1 MKIIVETLNGAT
13 IEIDLEGQTLT
24 ASIPV
29 VDVLGEIRVED
40 GTPPIV
46 HLTLPFGLPVISPI
60 LEATD
65 GQD

>member
-13 IEIDLEGQTLT
+13 IEIDLEGQTLK

-29 VDVLGEIRVED
+29 VDVLGEIRVVD

-46 HLTLPFGLPVISPI
+46 HLTLPFGQV
-60 LEATD
+60 EAVVPAAAVKAK
-65 GQD
+65 